1 MDGRFVDLRWIVPLV
16 IGTIAFLVC
25 LFAFVEQQRSGWDM
39 LVIVVLS
46 AGFVG
51 AGVFNKIAV
60 TTDGLIIE
68 SAQASQKSIRDIEAA
83 AQKNEVVLRKLAE
96 RVEEIA
102 KLTHEMTKLPQT
114 PAAIAA
120 QGNALSVESV
130 DLAAALKALGSSVT
144 TVVDSA
150 SAVKETVGQ
159 LLDYVGWGEK
169 EKDNS

>member
-1 MDGRFVDLRWIVPLV
+1 
-16 IGTIAFLVC
+16 
-25 LFAFVEQQRSGWDM
+25 
-39 LVIVVLS
+39 
-46 AGFVG
+46 
-51 AGVFNKIAV
+51 
-60 TTDGLIIE
+60 
-68 SAQASQKSIRDIEAA
+68 
-83 AQKNEVVLRKLAE
+83 LAE